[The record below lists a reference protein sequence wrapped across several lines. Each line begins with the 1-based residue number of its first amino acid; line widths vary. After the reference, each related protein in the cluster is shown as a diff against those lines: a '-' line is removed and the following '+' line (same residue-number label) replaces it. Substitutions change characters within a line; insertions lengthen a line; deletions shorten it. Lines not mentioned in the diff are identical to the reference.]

1 MHTALLLVVFFEG
14 VVPVELPAETGVT
27 GHKTKQHAVETGEGL
42 LSDILRGSAHPYE
55 PCTARYSEAFLRAGR
70 YSKLMF

>member
-14 VVPVELPAETGVT
+14 VVPVELPAETGGVT

-42 LSDILRGSAHPYE
+42 LSDILCG
-55 PCTARYSEAFLRAGR
+55 
-70 YSKLMF
+70 

>member
-1 MHTALLLVVFFEG
+1 MNIMHTALLLVVFFEG

-42 LSDILRGSAHPYE
+42 LSDILRG
-55 PCTARYSEAFLRAGR
+55 
-70 YSKLMF
+70 